1 MTLRVEGLGKRYV
14 SGTWGLRGFSMA
26 PEPGVVAI
34 VGPAGAGK
42 STLLRMLA
50 TVTPPTEGS
59 IAWDGVDVGQRPV
72 PYRRA
77 LGYLPQHLGAYDGV
91 SGRAFLRY
99 IAALKGLRGSRAKAR
114 VHELL
119 DALDLGA
126 FAAGKMGGYPH
137 AVRWRVG
144 LAQALL
150 SDPALLLVDEAG
162 SSLGVEERAVLYA
175 LIGEAAKGRI
185 AVLATERAADIAGM
199 ASQVGLLN
207 QGHLVSVGT
216 DSEGGGSVY
225 NTVDDLVRTIRSRVW
240 SVTVDQNALVELRR
254 THLFSDVAREEGLIR
269 VRILSTARPH
279 PQAVLVEPTLADAC
293 AYHIH
298 HDATSPGR
306 DATS

>member
-14 SGTWGLRGFSMA
+14 SGTWGVRGLSMA

-59 IAWDGVDVGQRPV
+59 IAWDGIDVGQRPV

-77 LGYLPQHLGAYDGV
+77 LGYLPQHLGAYDGI

-99 IAALKGLRGSRAKAR
+99 IAALKGLRGSRAKTRA
-114 VHELL
+114 HELL

-126 FAAGKMGGYPH
+126 FADSKMGGYPH

-150 SDPALLLVDEAG
+150 NDPALLLVDEAG
-162 SSLGVEERAVLYA
+162 SSLGEEERAVLYA
-175 LIGEAAKGRI
+175 LIGASTKGRTTI
-185 AVLATERAADIAGM
+185 VTVERAADIAGM

-207 QGHLVSVGT
+207 EGHLVSLRA
-216 DSEGGGSVY
+216 DSEGGRSVY

-254 THLFSDVAREEGLIR
+254 TYLFSHVAREDGLIR
-269 VRILSTARPH
+269 LRILSTARPH

-293 AYHIH
+293 TYHIH
-298 HDATSPGR
+298 RDATSPGR
-306 DATS
+306 DAPS